1 MMKDDKYRLTKED
14 FSSLSKEISEMTPK
28 VIRLVEIT
36 KKIVAFVGATG
47 SGKSTIISLLQ
58 GAPLSFTKIGGG
70 RWKIDHNDSSGKYP
84 RIGH

>member
-1 MMKDDKYRLTKED
+1 MMKDDRFRLTKED
-14 FSSLSKEISEMTPK
+14 FFSLSREISEMTPK
-28 VIRLVEIT
+28 VVRLVEIT

-58 GAPLSFTKIGGG
+58 GALLSFEKVGGD
-70 RWKIDHNDSSGKYP
+70 RWKIDHNDTSGKYP